1 MTQLKVPEIHCEMCV
16 KRITNALNDANLDF
30 SVSLQ
35 DKIVSIEGDTNAVNA
50 AISALDDI
58 GFEAKQA

>member
-1 MTQLKVPEIHCEMCV
+1 MTQLKVPEMHCEMCV
-16 KRITNALNDANLDF
+16 KRITNALDDAKLDF

-35 DKIVSIEGDTNAVNA
+35 DKTVSIEGDESAVNA

-58 GFEAKQA
+58 GFEAKQD

>member
-1 MTQLKVPEIHCEMCV
+1 MTQLKVADMHCEMCV
-16 KRITNALNDANLDF
+16 KRITNSLNDAKLSF

-35 DKIVSIEGDTNAVNA
+35 DKTVSIDGDENTLKT

-58 GFEAKQA
+58 GFEANQA

>member
-1 MTQLKVPEIHCEMCV
+1 MTQLKVPDMHCEMCV
-16 KRITNALNDANLDF
+16 KRITNSLNDAKLSF

-35 DKIVSIEGDTNAVNA
+35 DKTVSIDGDENALQT
-50 AISALDDI
+50 AISVLDDI

>member
-1 MTQLKVPEIHCEMCV
+1 MTKLTVPDMHCENCV
-16 KRITNALNDANLDF
+16 KRITSTLSDAKLSF

-35 DKIVSIEGDTNAVNA
+35 DKSVLIDGDENAVKT

-58 GFEAKQA
+58 GFEAAQD